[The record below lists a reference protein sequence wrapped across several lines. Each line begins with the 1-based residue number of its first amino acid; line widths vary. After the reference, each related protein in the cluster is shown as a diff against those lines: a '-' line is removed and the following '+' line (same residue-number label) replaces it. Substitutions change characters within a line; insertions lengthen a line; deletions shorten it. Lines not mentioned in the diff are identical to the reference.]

1 MEKISR
7 ERLREIFCKN
17 DEPIK
22 EKRMKQVLIYD
33 STLRDGAQ
41 AEGITFSVQDKIK
54 VLQALDRL
62 GIPYVEAGN
71 PSSNPKDIEFFE
83 LAKTLE
89 LKQTKLVAFGSTRH
103 HGKTVEED
111 PYLASLLGAGTPA
124 VAIFGKSWDFHVTD
138 ILQTTLGEN
147 INMIKETVAY
157 CKKQNREVVFDAEHF
172 FDGFKANPV
181 YALECVNA
189 ALEGGA
195 DFVVLCDTNGG
206 TMPFEIQSITEEV
219 KRQFR

>member
-1 MEKISR
+1 MISR
-7 ERLREIFCKN
+7 EQLREIICKK

-22 EKRMKQVLIYD
+22 ENRMKQVLIYD

-62 GIPYVEAGN
+62 GVPYVEAGN
-71 PSSNPKDIEFFE
+71 PSSNPIDIEFFE
-83 LAKTLE
+83 LAKTLK
-89 LKQTKLVAFGSTRH
+89 LKQAKLVAFGSTRH

-111 PYLASLLGAGTPA
+111 PYLTSLLGAGTPA

-147 INMIKETVAY
+147 II
-157 CKKQNREVVFDAEHF
+157 
-172 FDGFKANPV
+172 
-181 YALECVNA
+181 
-189 ALEGGA
+189 
-195 DFVVLCDTNGG
+195 
-206 TMPFEIQSITEEV
+206 
-219 KRQFR
+219 

>member
-1 MEKISR
+1 MIRISSLHKFFNKGR
-7 ERLREIFCKN
+7 QNEIHVIN
-17 DEPIK
+17 D
-22 EKRMKQVLIYD
+22 V
-33 STLRDGAQ
+33 S
-41 AEGITFSVQDKIK
+41 
-54 VLQALDRL
+54 
-62 GIPYVEAGN
+62 
-71 PSSNPKDIEFFE
+71 
-83 LAKTLE
+83 LE
-89 LKQTKLVAFGSTRH
+89 LPQKGM
-103 HGKTVEED
+103 
-111 PYLASLLGAGTPA
+111 

-219 KRQFR
+219 KHQFPAAEVGIHCHEDTLATIQ

>member
-1 MEKISR
+1 MEWISR

-111 PYLASLLGAGTPA
+111 PYLASLLGAG
-124 VAIFGKSWDFHVTD
+124 IS
-138 ILQTTLGEN
+138 
-147 INMIKETVAY
+147 M
-157 CKKQNREVVFDAEHF
+157 
-172 FDGFKANPV
+172 
-181 YALECVNA
+181 
-189 ALEGGA
+189 
-195 DFVVLCDTNGG
+195 
-206 TMPFEIQSITEEV
+206 
-219 KRQFR
+219 